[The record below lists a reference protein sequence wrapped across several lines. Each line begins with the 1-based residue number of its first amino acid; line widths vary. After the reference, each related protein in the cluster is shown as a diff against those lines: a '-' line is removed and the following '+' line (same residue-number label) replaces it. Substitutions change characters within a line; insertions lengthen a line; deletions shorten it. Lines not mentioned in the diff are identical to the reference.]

1 MLDFG
6 TGGGLP
12 GIPLAAMMPDVDFL
26 LVDRTGKK
34 LKVAQAVADACG
46 LRNVRMM
53 HGDVAE
59 CKEKF
64 DFVVSR
70 AVMPQGDLL
79 KICRRNISA
88 DQHNALPNGLIT
100 LKGGELG
107 AELGRLASVSETTDI
122 SSYFS
127 EPFFATKKI
136 IYTPV

>member
-1 MLDFG
+1 
-6 TGGGLP
+6 
-12 GIPLAAMMPDVDFL
+12 
-26 LVDRTGKK
+26 
-34 LKVAQAVADACG
+34 
-46 LRNVRMM
+46 
-53 HGDVAE
+53 
-59 CKEKF
+59 
-64 DFVVSR
+64 
-70 AVMPQGDLL
+70 MPQGDLL